1 MAIPKRPSA
10 AFPAATIERPASV
23 TAQTVD
29 SWDNL
34 KPRGHFIG
42 LYGVGGAGKTTLAAM
57 LPGKTL
63 FIDLEG
69 SLKVIRGKLE
79 ELGLIGNIT
88 PKFIRF
94 DPAAPATAW
103 EDLIAFLKS
112 DAVKGYDNVVIDSF
126 TRAQEFAASNCIASI
141 PPDSATIKQSLEQW
155 TYGKGGQIVY
165 DKFVPIYP
173 LIDDLLEAGCNVC
186 AICHDNVL
194 RIANPEG
201 GDFIHTCGIRRNPYF
216 LASRLRSVF
225 GAAHSFIRFRFKKK
239 TRADGSDYRRPS
251 RILVHRK
258 RGNARPAR
266 LIRSRRG
273 VLMPA
278 LETRDRN
285 RNFSRQAPFVEFH
298 GYLFRLAYVDAM
310 RDNRAGVPVS
320 VHPIQSICE
329 YTRQTYR
336 L

>member
-126 TRAQEFAASNCIASI
+126 TWAQEFAASNCIASI

-201 GDFIHTCGIRRNPYF
+201 GDFIQHQPHLVQGEKGKAPGRDKFQQTVDHLLFLSADIAVEKGKATGGMTRTLYTGGI
-216 LASRLRSVF
+216 ASMM
-225 GAAHSFIRFRFKKK
+225 AK
-239 TRADGSDYRRPS
+239 S
-251 RILVHRK
+251 RTAQGMAI
-258 RGNARPAR
+258 
-266 LIRSRRG
+266 
-273 VLMPA
+273 
-278 LETRDRN
+278 E
-285 RNFSRQAPFVEFH
+285 
-298 GYLFRLAYVDAM
+298 
-310 RDNRAGVPVS
+310 VPVD
-320 VHPIQSICE
+320 VIFDWTQIIH
-329 YTRQTYR
+329 
-336 L
+336 

>member
-79 ELGLIGNIT
+79 ELGLLGNIT

-103 EDLIAFLKS
+103 DDLIAFLKS
-112 DAVKGYDNVVIDSF
+112 DAVKGYDNVVVDSF

-201 GDFIHTCGIRRNPYF
+201 GDFIQHQPHLVQGEKGKAPGRDKFQQTVDHLLFLSADIAVEKGKATGGMTRTLYTGGI
-216 LASRLRSVF
+216 ASMM
-225 GAAHSFIRFRFKKK
+225 AK
-239 TRADGSDYRRPS
+239 S
-251 RILVHRK
+251 RTAQGMAI
-258 RGNARPAR
+258 
-266 LIRSRRG
+266 
-273 VLMPA
+273 
-278 LETRDRN
+278 E
-285 RNFSRQAPFVEFH
+285 
-298 GYLFRLAYVDAM
+298 
-310 RDNRAGVPVS
+310 VPVDVIFDWTQI
-320 VHPIQSICE
+320 VH
-329 YTRQTYR
+329 
-336 L
+336 

>member
-165 DKFVPIYP
+165 DKFMPIYP

-201 GDFIHTCGIRRNPYF
+201 GDFIQHQPHLVQGEKGKAPGRDKFQQTVDHLLFLSADIAVEKGKATGGMTRTLYTGGI
-216 LASRLRSVF
+216 ASMM
-225 GAAHSFIRFRFKKK
+225 AK
-239 TRADGSDYRRPS
+239 S
-251 RILVHRK
+251 RTAQGMAI
-258 RGNARPAR
+258 
-266 LIRSRRG
+266 
-273 VLMPA
+273 
-278 LETRDRN
+278 E
-285 RNFSRQAPFVEFH
+285 
-298 GYLFRLAYVDAM
+298 
-310 RDNRAGVPVS
+310 VPVD
-320 VHPIQSICE
+320 VIFDWTQIIH
-329 YTRQTYR
+329 
-336 L
+336 

>member
-79 ELGLIGNIT
+79 ELGLLGNIT

-103 EDLIAFLKS
+103 DDLIAFLKS

-201 GDFIHTCGIRRNPYF
+201 GDFIQHQPHLVQGEKGKAPGRDKFQQTVDHLLFLSADIAVEKGKATGGMTRTLYTGGI
-216 LASRLRSVF
+216 ASMM
-225 GAAHSFIRFRFKKK
+225 AK
-239 TRADGSDYRRPS
+239 S
-251 RILVHRK
+251 RTAQGMAI
-258 RGNARPAR
+258 
-266 LIRSRRG
+266 
-273 VLMPA
+273 
-278 LETRDRN
+278 E
-285 RNFSRQAPFVEFH
+285 
-298 GYLFRLAYVDAM
+298 
-310 RDNRAGVPVS
+310 VPVDVIFDWTQI
-320 VHPIQSICE
+320 VH
-329 YTRQTYR
+329 
-336 L
+336 

>member
-29 SWDNL
+29 SWDNI

-94 DPAAPATAW
+94 DPSAPATAW

-201 GDFIHTCGIRRNPYF
+201 GDFIQHQPHLVQGEKGKAPGRDKFQQTVDHLLFLSADIAVEKGKATGGMTRTLYTGGI
-216 LASRLRSVF
+216 ASMM
-225 GAAHSFIRFRFKKK
+225 AK
-239 TRADGSDYRRPS
+239 S
-251 RILVHRK
+251 RTAQGMAI
-258 RGNARPAR
+258 
-266 LIRSRRG
+266 
-273 VLMPA
+273 
-278 LETRDRN
+278 E
-285 RNFSRQAPFVEFH
+285 
-298 GYLFRLAYVDAM
+298 
-310 RDNRAGVPVS
+310 VPVDVIFDWTQI
-320 VHPIQSICE
+320 VH
-329 YTRQTYR
+329 
-336 L
+336 

>member
-79 ELGLIGNIT
+79 ELGLLGNIT

-112 DAVKGYDNVVIDSF
+112 DAVKGYDNVVVDSF

-201 GDFIHTCGIRRNPYF
+201 GDFIQHQPHLVQGEKGKAPGRDKFQQTVDHLLFLSADIAVEKGKATGGMTRTLYTGGI
-216 LASRLRSVF
+216 ASMM
-225 GAAHSFIRFRFKKK
+225 AK
-239 TRADGSDYRRPS
+239 S
-251 RILVHRK
+251 RTAQGMAI
-258 RGNARPAR
+258 
-266 LIRSRRG
+266 
-273 VLMPA
+273 
-278 LETRDRN
+278 E
-285 RNFSRQAPFVEFH
+285 
-298 GYLFRLAYVDAM
+298 
-310 RDNRAGVPVS
+310 VPVDVIFDWTQI
-320 VHPIQSICE
+320 VH
-329 YTRQTYR
+329 
-336 L
+336 

>member
-10 AFPAATIERPASV
+10 AFPAAKIERPASL

-29 SWDNL
+29 SWDDV

-79 ELGLIGNIT
+79 ELGLLQNIT
-88 PKFIRF
+88 PKFYRF
-94 DPAAPATAW
+94 DPDAPAAAW
-103 EDLIAFLKS
+103 DDLISFLKS

-126 TRAQEFAASNCIASI
+126 TRAQEFAASNCMASI
-141 PPDSATIKQSLEQW
+141 PGDSATIKQSLEQW
-155 TYGKGGQIVY
+155 TYGKGAQIVY

-173 LIDDLLEAGCNVC
+173 LLDKLLESGANVC

-201 GDFIHTCGIRRNPYF
+201 GDFIQHQPHLVQGEKGKAPGRDKFQQTVDHLLFLSADIAVEKGKATGGMTRTLYTGGI
-216 LASRLRSVF
+216 ASMM
-225 GAAHSFIRFRFKKK
+225 AK
-239 TRADGSDYRRPS
+239 S
-251 RILVHRK
+251 RTAQGMAI
-258 RGNARPAR
+258 
-266 LIRSRRG
+266 
-273 VLMPA
+273 
-278 LETRDRN
+278 E
-285 RNFSRQAPFVEFH
+285 
-298 GYLFRLAYVDAM
+298 
-310 RDNRAGVPVS
+310 VPVDGIFDWTQI
-320 VHPIQSICE
+320 VH
-329 YTRQTYR
+329 
-336 L
+336 

>member
-201 GDFIHTCGIRRNPYF
+201 GDFIQHQPHLVQGEKGKAPGRDKFQQTVDHLLFLSADIAVEKGKATGGMTRTLYTGGI
-216 LASRLRSVF
+216 ASMM
-225 GAAHSFIRFRFKKK
+225 AK
-239 TRADGSDYRRPS
+239 S
-251 RILVHRK
+251 RTAQGMAI
-258 RGNARPAR
+258 
-266 LIRSRRG
+266 
-273 VLMPA
+273 
-278 LETRDRN
+278 E
-285 RNFSRQAPFVEFH
+285 
-298 GYLFRLAYVDAM
+298 
-310 RDNRAGVPVS
+310 VPVD
-320 VHPIQSICE
+320 VIFDWTQIIH
-329 YTRQTYR
+329 
-336 L
+336 

>member
-29 SWDNL
+29 SWDNI

-201 GDFIHTCGIRRNPYF
+201 GDFIQHQPHLVQGEKGKATGRDKFQQTVDHLLFLSADIAVEKGKATGGMTRTLYTGGI
-216 LASRLRSVF
+216 ASMM
-225 GAAHSFIRFRFKKK
+225 AK
-239 TRADGSDYRRPS
+239 S
-251 RILVHRK
+251 RTAQGMAI
-258 RGNARPAR
+258 
-266 LIRSRRG
+266 
-273 VLMPA
+273 
-278 LETRDRN
+278 E
-285 RNFSRQAPFVEFH
+285 
-298 GYLFRLAYVDAM
+298 
-310 RDNRAGVPVS
+310 VPVDVIFDWTQI
-320 VHPIQSICE
+320 VH
-329 YTRQTYR
+329 
-336 L
+336 

>member
-29 SWDNL
+29 SWDNI

-79 ELGLIGNIT
+79 ELGLLQNIT

-201 GDFIHTCGIRRNPYF
+201 GDFIQHQPHLVQGEKGKAPGRDKFQQTVDHLLFLSADIAVEKGKATGGMTRTLYTGGI
-216 LASRLRSVF
+216 ASMM
-225 GAAHSFIRFRFKKK
+225 AK
-239 TRADGSDYRRPS
+239 S
-251 RILVHRK
+251 RTAQGMAI
-258 RGNARPAR
+258 
-266 LIRSRRG
+266 
-273 VLMPA
+273 
-278 LETRDRN
+278 E
-285 RNFSRQAPFVEFH
+285 
-298 GYLFRLAYVDAM
+298 
-310 RDNRAGVPVS
+310 VPVDVIFDWAQI
-320 VHPIQSICE
+320 VH
-329 YTRQTYR
+329 
-336 L
+336 

>member
-173 LIDDLLEAGCNVC
+173 LIDDLLEAGANVC

-201 GDFIHTCGIRRNPYF
+201 GDFIQHQPHLVQGEKGKAPGRDKFQQTVDHLLFLSADIAVEKGKATGGMTRTLYTGGI
-216 LASRLRSVF
+216 ASMM
-225 GAAHSFIRFRFKKK
+225 AK
-239 TRADGSDYRRPS
+239 S
-251 RILVHRK
+251 RTAQGMAI
-258 RGNARPAR
+258 
-266 LIRSRRG
+266 
-273 VLMPA
+273 
-278 LETRDRN
+278 E
-285 RNFSRQAPFVEFH
+285 
-298 GYLFRLAYVDAM
+298 
-310 RDNRAGVPVS
+310 VPVDVIFDWTQI
-320 VHPIQSICE
+320 VH
-329 YTRQTYR
+329 
-336 L
+336 